1 MGTVAGIL
9 LSSLPLT
16 IGAAAFGIIALWRLD
31 RSPSTNP
38 AAGAECAVP
47 VAQPVP
53 VERIAPSL
61 DPEVVLA
68 ALKGA
73 AEQVAPVVATH
84 LWLVDA
90 PTGTLRQIAAW
101 GLNAPTGQPTLLNSD
116 DVLAQAVTTGRA
128 EIGPLATMRAA
139 GDATTVWRYALPIDA
154 GEAEGVAGVDFSS
167 AEQPDLSEMPKLM
180 ATMRASL
187 SGALGLHVSKVE
199 LETARH
205 LVEAT
210 RELSRILDPREVLVA
225 SLHRAMALSNAESGS
240 IMLLDEHTGKL
251 LIEVAEGLP
260 AEVVH
265 STALAEGEGI
275 AGWVLASR
283 QPMLI
288 EDLPART
295 PAARR
300 HGIRS
305 AASVPL
311 MDDDGI
317 LGVLNVGSRSFPARF
332 TDSHLASLGVLA
344 KQTATA
350 LRNARAIAESRSLYF
365 ETLKALAIA
374 LETKDPYSRG
384 GTDRVLE
391 VAEDLGLA
399 FGLPSEELHALR
411 VAALLHDIGMA
422 STGDGVLKSDRPLST
437 VERALLKMHPQI
449 ASEILSEVPALKQVV
464 PIVYHHHEW
473 YDGQG
478 YLDGIAGEGIPLGAR
493 ILAVADAYVAMTSPR
508 PYRLAFSD
516 TEALQ
521 ELAEKA
527 GTQFDPSVVDA
538 LKDVLGGGPNR
549 VPGPS
554 SGRA

>member
-128 EIGPLATMRAA
+128 EIGPLATIRAA

-374 LETKDPYSRG
+374 LETKDPYSR
-384 GTDRVLE
+384 
-391 VAEDLGLA
+391 
-399 FGLPSEELHALR
+399 SEEGRGSAVR
-411 VAALLHDIGMA
+411 VRR
-422 STGDGVLKSDRPLST
+422 KSN
-437 VERALLKMHPQI
+437 
-449 ASEILSEVPALKQVV
+449 
-464 PIVYHHHEW
+464 W
-473 YDGQG
+473 
-478 YLDGIAGEGIPLGAR
+478 
-493 ILAVADAYVAMTSPR
+493 
-508 PYRLAFSD
+508 
-516 TEALQ
+516 
-521 ELAEKA
+521 
-527 GTQFDPSVVDA
+527 
-538 LKDVLGGGPNR
+538 
-549 VPGPS
+549 
-554 SGRA
+554 